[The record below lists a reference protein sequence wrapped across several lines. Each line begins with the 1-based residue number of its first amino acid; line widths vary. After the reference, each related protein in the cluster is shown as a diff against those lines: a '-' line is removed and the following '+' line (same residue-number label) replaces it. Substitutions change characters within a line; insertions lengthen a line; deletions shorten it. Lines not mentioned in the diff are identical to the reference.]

1 MNLRIFLLT
10 LGLCLIGFSS
20 SLYAAEI
27 YKVINS
33 DGSISY
39 SDQPFDEATAN
50 EVTLP
55 EIFIL
60 PSVDVP
66 TVSVLGPAP
75 TPDLQSKSVR
85 IHSPLNED
93 VIRGSDNRLSIVVSV
108 SPTIGEDE
116 RLQLLHNGEPYGPAQ
131 SSGQWNLAR
140 LLPGTQ
146 KFSVQ
151 LVSTTGESRGQSS
164 TVTIYV
170 IL

>member
-10 LGLCLIGFSS
+10 VVLCPLGFSA
-20 SLYAAEI
+20 SLCAAEI
-27 YKVINS
+27 YKVVNS

-39 SDQPFDEATAN
+39 SDQPPKDAAADE
-50 EVTLP
+50 VVLP

-66 TVSVLGPAP
+66 TVSALSSAQ
-75 TPDLQSKSVR
+75 TADLQSKSVR
-85 IHSPLNED
+85 IHSPLNEE

-108 SPTIGEDE
+108 SPTIAEDE
-116 RLQLLHNGEPYGPAQ
+116 RLQLLQNGKPYGPAQ

-151 LVSTTGESRGQSS
+151 LVSNTGQIRGQSS